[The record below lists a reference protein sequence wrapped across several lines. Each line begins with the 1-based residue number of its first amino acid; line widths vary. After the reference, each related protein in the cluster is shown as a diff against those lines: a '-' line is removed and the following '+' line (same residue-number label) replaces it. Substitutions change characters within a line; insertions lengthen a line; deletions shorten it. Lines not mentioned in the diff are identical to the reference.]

1 MLFRRKVY
9 ADFAHRYP
17 TLCTYP
23 NRYTSSADMQWTYE
37 HMREAHHIPIPF
49 GSIIRLEDTSVFH
62 RFFIGRISK
71 VIAQY
76 ENALIVRIISVSHDS
91 KDPSPPP
98 CVQLTLPM
106 GIIQLNLRDRI
117 SRRYL
122 EARDRL
128 HAHCPP
134 TPASLRKELAEF
146 EEAESSDSGTHNFG
160 GEILVRSSQDPRWD
174 NLLKQVRSLGPLPPL
189 PRN

>member
-1 MLFRRKVY
+1 MLFRRKAYV
-9 ADFAHRYP
+9 DLAHRYP

-76 ENALIVRIISVSHDS
+76 ENALIVRVVSVSHDS

-106 GIIQLNLRDRI
+106 GIIQLNLRGRI

-160 GEILVRSSQDPRWD
+160 GEILKSGPLASFAKKLVRSVHI
-174 NLLKQVRSLGPLPPL
+174 L
-189 PRN
+189 

>member
-1 MLFRRKVY
+1 ML
-9 ADFAHRYP
+9 
-17 TLCTYP
+17 TLHTGTLP
-23 NRYTSSADMQWTYE
+23 SA
-37 HMREAHHIPIPF
+37 HIPTDTPVQRICS
-49 GSIIRLEDTSVFH
+49 GRTSTCVKHIISLSPSAASYVRLEDTSVFH